1 MISPRQVVALR
12 LAAVLAVIALGLM
25 VWSLLQPR
33 PIPVIVAMSVGQL
46 LGTLSFGML
55 LYVLVADLRTGPPPK
70 T

>member
-1 MISPRQVVALR
+1 MISQRQIVALR
-12 LAAVLAVIALGLM
+12 LAAALALIALGLM

-46 LGTLSFGML
+46 LGTLSFGTF
-55 LYVLVADLRTGPPPK
+55 LYVLVADLRSGPPK